1 MEKESAEFFE
11 RLSNCFGPSGFEREA
26 LKIVRD
32 YVKPYSDR
40 VCVDKLGSLLF
51 EKKGTKD
58 APVVLLPG
66 HVDEV
71 GYIISSINK
80 QGFIT
85 FNPLGG
91 WFDQTLLG
99 QRVKIRTTKGDVDG
113 VIASKPPHLLSDEE
127 RTKVIKKEHMFI
139 DVGASNEEEV
149 KAMGIRIGNP
159 AVPISL
165 FSMREKKKFKDG
177 KAKGKE
183 MVCFGKAF
191 DDRVGAFAASEVVK
205 NLSEK
210 KIKHPNR
217 VIGVATVQEEVGLRG
232 ARTAGYMA
240 KPDVCITLEV
250 DISGDVPGIEPH
262 QAPTKIGDGPSISTY
277 DSSMIPNPALVE
289 FIMGV
294 AEKSKIPYQLSQIAR
309 GGTDAGIIHL
319 GHAGCPSVVMSV
331 PTRHIHSHVGVF
343 SMNDLDNCV
352 KLVIELVKR
361 LDKKTVDAFTTY

>member
-40 VCVDKLGSLLF
+40 VCMDKLGSLLF

-99 QRVKIRTTKGDVDG
+99 QRVKIRTSKGDVDG

-183 MVCFGKAF
+183 IVCFGKAF

-240 KPDVCITLEV
+240 KPDICITLEV
-250 DISGDVPGIEPH
+250 DISGDVPGIEPY

-294 AEKSKIPYQLSQIAR
+294 AEKCKIPYQLSQIAR

-361 LDKKTVDAFTTY
+361 LDKKTVDGFTTY